1 MKDGSQLTGLL
12 ADEAVMKELRR
23 KFSQPEGLLN
33 SRGLLAQPG
42 ARSIT
47 AEALSPAMLAGV
59 GVLESAADA
68 EAGAQAFE
76 AAFAAGPMV
85 MEAIIEE
92 KGRPVLLVQRDTF
105 EVPELDAWKARLGPT
120 KSKLER
126 AIRSVGRVE
135 LSDHDMFS
143 WVGTAWMV
151 TDNVAV
157 TNAHVARLFARKE
170 GSKFVFKKNLE
181 GVTVRARVDFKVEY
195 KVDAVHEVDV
205 EEVLFIAE
213 DREGSP
219 DIALLRMRT
228 GTGITLPPPLTLSA
242 IQPDEQRLVAV
253 IGYPM
258 RDDRSNATL
267 RRSVFGEIFNVKRLA
282 PGMISSFGSNFYFT
296 HDCSTLGGNS
306 GSVVIDVETGEAL
319 GLHFGGTERSA
330 NYAVKS
336 SVLLET
342 LAARRIKVP
351 QPPPPPAPSAIIV
364 QEGPAPTA
372 EDYADREGYNPA
384 FLRTSSSA
392 KKQIVPLPSL
402 RDDLLEKAARVK
414 NANGAAPVDGNGLSD
429 YELKYSHFSVV
440 MNGERKMPFF
450 TVVNIDGRSLK
461 RIPRSGDEWLMDPR
475 IPKTAQA
482 GNELYSNN
490 DLDRGHMVR
499 RLDPVWGDQDVA
511 ELSNN
516 DTFHYTNATPQHKD
530 LNQKTWNDLEDYI
543 LDNAGAHNLKVTV
556 FTGPVFSDDDPE
568 YRSFLLPRQFWKVV
582 VIVKADDR
590 KLSATGYILSQQDLL
605 SDLEFAFGQF
615 RTYQVP
621 VAQIEGLT
629 GLDFGN
635 LRTFDPLAKIEAAPI
650 RLIGRAED
658 LVF

>member
-12 ADEAVMKELRR
+12 ADEAVMEELRQ
-23 KFSQPEGLLN
+23 KFGKPEGLLN
-33 SRGLLAQPG
+33 SRGLVARRG

-47 AEALSPAMLAGV
+47 AEAFTPLMLAEDEAAGPDAGV
-59 GVLESAADA
+59 P
-68 EAGAQAFE
+68 AFE
-76 AAFAAGPMV
+76 AAFPEGPMF
-85 MEAIIEE
+85 MEAIIRET
-92 KGRPVLLVQRDTF
+92 GRPVLLVQRDTF
-105 EVPELDAWKARLGPT
+105 EVPELEEWKSRLGPT
-120 KSKLER
+120 KSKLEH

-135 LSDHDMFS
+135 LSDHDTFP
-143 WVGTAWMV
+143 WVGTAWMI
-151 TDNVAV
+151 TEDVAV
-157 TNAHVARLFARKE
+157 TNAHVARIFARRE
-170 GSKFVFKKNLE
+170 GRRYVPRFNL
-181 GVTVRARVDFKVEY
+181 GGTAIRARVDFKVEY
-195 KVDAVHEVDV
+195 KVDAVREVDV

-213 DREGSP
+213 DGDNIP
-219 DIALLRMRT
+219 DIAFLRLRT
-228 GTGITLPPPLTLSA
+228 GPGIQLPPPLVLSSLDSA
-242 IQPDEQRLVAV
+242 EERVVAA

-258 RDDRSNATL
+258 EDSRSRATL
-267 RRSVFGEIFNVKRLA
+267 RRNVFGEIYNVKRLA
-282 PGMISSFGSNFYFT
+282 PGRVMTFGSSYYFT

-306 GSVVIDVETGEAL
+306 GSVIIDVETGEAL
-319 GLHFGGTERSA
+319 GLHFGGTELSA
-330 NYAVKS
+330 NYAVKA

-342 LAARRIKVP
+342 LAARKIKVTQP
-351 QPPPPPAPSAIIV
+351 TPPPPSPDV
-364 QEGPAPTA
+364 LQEGPAPA
-372 EDYADREGYNPA
+372 VEDYADREGYNPA
-384 FLRTSSSA
+384 FLRTSSSS
-392 KKQIVPLPSL
+392 KKQIVPLPVL
-402 RDDLLEKAARVK
+402 RDDLLQKAARVK
-414 NANGAAPVDGNGLSD
+414 NANGAAPVDGNGLSE

-475 IPKTAQA
+475 IPKSAQA
-482 GNELYSNN
+482 GNELYRNN

-530 LNQKTWNDLEDYI
+530 LNQKTWNDLEDHI
-543 LDNAGAHNLKVTV
+543 LDNAGAHKLKVTV
-556 FTGPVFSDDDPE
+556 FTGPVFSDGDPE

-582 VIVKADDR
+582 VIVKEDDR

-605 SDLEFAFGQF
+605 SHLEFAFGQF

-621 VAQIEGLT
+621 VAQIEDLT

-635 LRTFDPLAKIEAAPI
+635 LRTFDPLAKVEAAPI
-650 RLIGRAED
+650 RLISRAED